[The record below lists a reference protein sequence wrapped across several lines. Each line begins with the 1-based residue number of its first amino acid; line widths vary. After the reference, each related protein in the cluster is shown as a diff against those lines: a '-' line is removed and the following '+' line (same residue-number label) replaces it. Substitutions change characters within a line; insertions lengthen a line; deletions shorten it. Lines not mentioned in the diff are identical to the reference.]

1 METKREIQEQLAE
14 LMTQGPAATLNIL
27 RKVIRMGLDIELMV
41 IAITGTLEP
50 RTAELVMEAIRKEA
64 ATGEPLP
71 ERREVKRVS
80 PIEQIRR
87 LLLADLPAETT
98 MLLIADVVMPGETAA
113 AIGGSIVDGVWVPET
128 LFTDV
133 EPQAAAV
140 NG

>member
-1 METKREIQEQLAE
+1 METKREMQQQLAE

-27 RKVIRMGLDIELMV
+27 RKVIRMGLDIDLML

-50 RTAELVMEAIRKEA
+50 LAAEMLMEAIRAEA

-80 PIEQIRR
+80 PIEQIKR
-87 LLLADLPAETT
+87 LLLADLPPETAL
-98 MLLIADVVMPGETAA
+98 LLIADVVMPGETAA
-113 AIGGSIVDGVWVPET
+113 AIGGSIVDGMWMPET

-133 EPQAAAV
+133 ESQAAA
-140 NG
+140 NA